1 MRTNDQPEYWILHG
15 MKQRCYYEK
24 NTHYPR
30 YGGRGIKIC
39 DRWKQPLG
47 IWNFIEDMGRRPSR
61 KHTVERIDNDGDYT
75 PDNCKWAT
83 YQEQARNRKIR
94 SDNKV
99 GLSGINY
106 DKTNKRWVARKTRL
120 DGKRVCLGYFK
131 DIEEAK
137 KAVLAFGLL

>member
-1 MRTNDQPEYWILHG
+1 

-24 NTHYPR
+24 SNHYAR

-39 DRWKQPLG
+39 ERWKQPLG
-47 IWNFIEDMGRRPSR
+47 IWNFIEDMGRRPSNR
-61 KHTVERIDNDGDYT
+61 HTVERIDNDGDYT
-75 PDNCKWAT
+75 PENCRWAT

-99 GLSGINY
+99 GLSGVNY

-120 DGKRVCLGYFK
+120 DGKRICLGYFK
-131 DIEEAK
+131 TSEEAK
-137 KAVLAFGLL
+137 TAVLASGLL